1 MGANKG
7 SEINKHA
14 EIEPENNS
22 SFYRK
27 LANVKDEIGTISKD
41 STNPFYK
48 SAYFD
53 INQLLSHVEPLLH
66 KNSLICLQPIEDGC
80 VVTKIIDINTG
91 ESVTSTICLGEYT
104 DPQKLG
110 SAITYYR
117 RYGLQSLL
125 ALQAEDDDGNKA
137 KGEKPK
143 EKPWLNAGSTEYQK
157 AVDYLKKDG
166 ATIKEIEKTY
176 KLSKE
181 VKQKLTTL

>member
-1 MGANKG
+1 MGATKE
-7 SEINKHA
+7 SEINKMS
-14 EIEPENNS
+14 EIEPENNT

-27 LANVKDEIGTISKD
+27 LANVKSEIGTISKD

-91 ESVTSTICLGEYT
+91 ERVISTICLGEYV

-137 KGEKPK
+137 KDPK
-143 EKPWLNAGSTEYQK
+143 DKPWLNEGTKEYKNAVKHLLGS
-157 AVDYLKKDG
+157 G
-166 ATIKEIEKTY
+166 TIAEVEKEY

-181 VKQKLTTL
+181 VKEKLTTL